1 MVRASSYFPKST
13 GLWTVRIRYL
23 LIAVASMGLA
33 AGTVGAVKHHLRGS
47 SWAELH
53 SVPTFPRKTVAQV
66 YSALPLRFE
75 ENLGQADARVRF
87 LARTH
92 ASVLFL
98 TESGTSILYLSG
110 ATAPGRDESKSEV
123 LRVRLVGSNRAPE
136 ISGLERLPGRSN
148 YFVGND
154 PRRWRVNVPAFAQVR
169 YRAVYPGINLVYYGN
184 QGRLE
189 YDFELAPG
197 TSPRVIAMGFEGA
210 RGVGVSSTGE
220 LSVRMAKRE
229 VIVHKPLAYQLVRGL
244 RRMVPARFESR
255 GAAAV
260 GFAVGPYDSS
270 KPLTIDPVLTYS
282 TYLGGSGVDQ
292 GKSVAVDAS
301 GNVYVAGATTSSDFP
316 TTVGVV
322 QSSLKGSNDVFI
334 TKLDPNGGALVYSTY
349 LGGSGDE
356 QATHIAIDSA
366 GNSYFTGVTGSTD
379 FPTTL
384 GALQTSLGG
393 SNDAFVVK
401 LDSTGAALV
410 YSTYLGG
417 TDDDVGNSL
426 AVDSSGNVYLVG
438 QTSSADF
445 PISAGA
451 FQTAPGGNGD
461 AFVTKLSNDGTALV
475 YSTLLG
481 GSASDQGT
489 GIAVDA
495 AAGAAYVTGM
505 TSSTDFPT
513 ANALQAAIGG
523 SSDVFVTEV
532 GPDGKSLIYSTFL
545 GGTNSDAGAD
555 VVLDSSQDALVTGT
569 TNSTDFPVLNPYQAT
584 NAGGSD
590 GFVTKINAGGSALG
604 WSTYLGG
611 SGQDVPRAMALDSAG
626 NVYVVGQT
634 GSANFPKANPLQSYL
649 LATDAF
655 VTELD
660 AGGATL
666 LFSTL
671 LGGSG
676 QEIARAV
683 AVDSAGNV
691 YVTGDTDSPDF
702 PTLAGSLH
710 TSTAGAVDV
719 FVVKA
724 APADQPALSFAPTAL
739 TFPDQSVNT
748 ISLSQNVL
756 LRNMGS
762 AALTIA
768 SVTVSGDF
776 DFVQT
781 NNCFGTVAG
790 GSRCTVSVSFAP
802 IARGSRT
809 GTLTIADNASGSP
822 HTIALTG
829 NGIAPAVTLSAN
841 SLTFADQDVGTTSAS
856 QTVGLTNTGV
866 DPLTIN
872 GFAIIGDFTQTNNCG
887 LTVAAGKSCAIQVSF
902 RPTMP
907 LARTGSLSIVHNAPG
922 SPSQVQLSGTGVGPA
937 VRLSSTAVVFGEQPV
952 GTTSG
957 PETVT
962 LTNTGNAPLTIA
974 QVTTSGDFIQTND
987 CGSPLGAGAACTL
1000 SISFRPTTAGTT
1012 FGAITVSDNAPGN
1025 PHVVTLS
1032 GQAISGTAPEAYLS
1046 PRNVAFGLQPVTT
1059 NSSPRTVTVTNT
1071 GNAPLTISNVEV
1083 TSGFSQTNDCTT
1095 VAAGSSCTI
1104 TATFTPTLRGAQTG
1118 TITVASNASGS
1129 PHTASLTG
1137 TGTDFALAVSPA
1149 SLTINA
1155 GEATKY
1161 TLTITPLNGFNL
1173 GVSAACT
1180 GAPQATS
1187 CSVTPQSVT
1196 LDGSSPAT
1204 LTVDVKTTAR
1214 SSLPPPSERKEPS
1227 RPLGVPSPIAGWLLL
1242 LCASVLIARLAVRR
1256 SHRLAWL
1263 LVTMAL
1269 AVALWDACS
1278 VSNRISGTPP
1288 GSFSLTLDVT
1298 ANVNGSTLTRSI
1310 TVLLN
1315 VN

>member
-1 MVRASSYFPKST
+1 MVRASSDFPKST
-13 GLWTVRIRYL
+13 GPWTMRIRCL
-23 LIAVASMGLA
+23 LIAVASLGLV
-33 AGTVGAVKHHLRGS
+33 AGTIGAIQYHLRRS
-47 SWAELH
+47 SWAESH
-53 SVPTFPRKTVAQV
+53 SVPSFSRQSVAQV
-66 YSALPLRFE
+66 FSALPLRFE
-75 ENLGQADARVRF
+75 ENQGQADARVRF
-87 LARTH
+87 LARAH

-98 TESGTSILYLSG
+98 TESGASLLYLSP
-110 ATAPGRDESKSEV
+110 ATAPGGDESKSEV
-123 LRVRLVGSNRAPE
+123 LRVKLVGSNRAPE

-148 YFVGND
+148 YFVGNN

-169 YRAVYPGINLVYYGN
+169 CRAVYPGISLVYYGN

-210 RGVGVSSTGE
+210 RGVEVRSTGE
-220 LSVRMAKRE
+220 LSVRMTKRE
-229 VIVHKPLAYQLVRGL
+229 VIVHRPLAYQLVRGV
-244 RRMVPARFESR
+244 RRMVPACFESR
-255 GAAAV
+255 GAAVV

-270 KPLTIDPVLTYS
+270 KPLIIDPVLTYS

-301 GNVYVAGATTSSDFP
+301 GNIYVAGATTSSDFP

-322 QSSLKGSNDVFI
+322 QSSLNGGNDVFV

-366 GNSYFTGVTGSTD
+366 GNSYVTGVTGSTN

-384 GALQTSLGG
+384 GALQTSLLG

-401 LDSTGAALV
+401 LDSTGTALV

-417 TDDDVGNSL
+417 SDVDLGNSI

-438 QTSSADF
+438 QTVSTDF

-451 FQTAPGGNGD
+451 FQTTPGGNGD
-461 AFVTKLSNDGTALV
+461 AFVTKLSGDGATLV

-495 AAGAAYVTGM
+495 AGAAYVTGT

-513 ANALQAAIGG
+513 TNPLQAAIAG
-523 SSDVFVTEV
+523 SSDAFVTEV
-532 GPDGKSLIYSTFL
+532 SPDGTSLIYSTFL
-545 GGTNSDAGAD
+545 GGTDSDAGAD
-555 VVLDSSQDALVTGT
+555 IVLDSSQDAFVTGT
-569 TNSTDFPVLNPYQAT
+569 TNSTDFPVLSPYQAA

-590 GFVTKINAGGSALG
+590 GFITKINAGGSALG

-611 SGQDVPRAMALDSAG
+611 SGQDVPRAMALDSSG

-676 QEIARAV
+676 QERASAV

-691 YVTGDTDSPDF
+691 YVTGLTDSPDF
-702 PTLAGSLH
+702 PTLAGSLQ
-710 TSTAGAVDV
+710 TSTAGAVDA

-724 APADQPALSFAPTAL
+724 APADQPALNFAPTAL

-776 DFVQT
+776 VQT
-781 NNCFGTVAG
+781 NNCFGTVPG
-790 GSRCTVSVSFAP
+790 GSKCTVSVSFAP

-822 HTIALTG
+822 HTITLTG

-841 SLTFADQDVGTTSAS
+841 SLTFADQGVGTTSAP

-887 LTVAAGKSCAIQVSF
+887 LTVAAGSSCAIQVSF

-922 SPSQVQLSGTGVGPA
+922 SPNQVQLSGTGVGPA
-937 VRLSSTAVVFGEQPV
+937 VKLSSTDVVFGEQPV

-957 PETVT
+957 PQTVA

-974 QVTTSGDFIQTND
+974 QVTPSGDFTQTND

-1012 FGAITVSDNAPGN
+1012 FGAIAISDNAPGN

-1046 PRNVAFGLQPVTT
+1046 PRNLAFGLQPVTT
-1059 NSSPRTVTVTNT
+1059 NSSPQTVTVTNT
-1071 GNAPLTISNVEV
+1071 GNAPLTISKVEV

-1104 TATFTPTLRGAQTG
+1104 TTTFTPILRGAQTG
-1118 TITVASNASGS
+1118 TLTVANSASGS
-1129 PHTASLTG
+1129 PHTAILTG

-1149 SLTINA
+1149 SLTVNA

-1187 CSVTPQSVT
+1187 CSVTPQSLT

-1204 LTVDVKTTAR
+1204 VTVDVKTTAR
-1214 SSLPPPSERKEPS
+1214 SSLPPSERKEPS
-1227 RPLGVPSPIAGWLLL
+1227 GPLRVPSPIAGWLLF

-1256 SHRLAWL
+1256 RRRLAWL
-1263 LVTMAL
+1263 LVTTAL
-1269 AVALWDACS
+1269 AVALWGACS
-1278 VSNRISGTPP
+1278 VSNKISGTPP
-1288 GSFSLTLDVT
+1288 GRFSLTLDVT
-1298 ANVNGSTLTRSI
+1298 ANVNGSTLTRST
-1310 TVLLN
+1310 TVQLN

>member
-1 MVRASSYFPKST
+1 M
-13 GLWTVRIRYL
+13 RIRCL
-23 LIAVASMGLA
+23 LIAVASLGLV
-33 AGTVGAVKHHLRGS
+33 AGTIGAIQYHLRRS
-47 SWAELH
+47 SWAESH
-53 SVPTFPRKTVAQV
+53 SVPSFSRQSVAQV
-66 YSALPLRFE
+66 FSALPLRFE
-75 ENLGQADARVRF
+75 ENQGQADARVRF
-87 LARTH
+87 LARAH

-98 TESGTSILYLSG
+98 TESGASLLYLSP
-110 ATAPGRDESKSEV
+110 ATAPGGDESKSEV
-123 LRVRLVGSNRAPE
+123 LRVKLVGSNRAPE

-148 YFVGND
+148 YFVGNN

-169 YRAVYPGINLVYYGN
+169 CRAVYPGINLVYYGN

-210 RGVGVSSTGE
+210 RGVEVRSTGE
-220 LSVRMAKRE
+220 LSVRMTKRE
-229 VIVHKPLAYQLVRGL
+229 VIVHRPLAYQLVRGV
-244 RRMVPARFESR
+244 RRMVPACFESR
-255 GAAAV
+255 GAAVV

-270 KPLTIDPVLTYS
+270 KPLIIDPVLTYS

-301 GNVYVAGATTSSDFP
+301 GNIYVAGATTSSDFP

-322 QSSLKGSNDVFI
+322 QSSLNGGNDVFV

-366 GNSYFTGVTGSTD
+366 GNSYVTGVTGSTN

-384 GALQTSLGG
+384 GALQTSLLG

-401 LDSTGAALV
+401 LDSTGTALV

-417 TDDDVGNSL
+417 SDVDLGNSI

-438 QTSSADF
+438 QTVSTDF

-451 FQTAPGGNGD
+451 FQTTPGGNGD
-461 AFVTKLSNDGTALV
+461 AFVTKLSGDGATLV

-495 AAGAAYVTGM
+495 AGAAYVTGT

-513 ANALQAAIGG
+513 TNPLQAAIAG
-523 SSDVFVTEV
+523 SSDAFVTEV
-532 GPDGKSLIYSTFL
+532 SPDGTSLIYSTFL
-545 GGTNSDAGAD
+545 GGTDSEAGAD
-555 VVLDSSQDALVTGT
+555 IVLDSSQDAFVTGT
-569 TNSTDFPVLNPYQAT
+569 TNSTDFPVLSPYQAA

-590 GFVTKINAGGSALG
+590 GFITKINAGGSALR

-611 SGQDVPRAMALDSAG
+611 SGQDVPRAMALDSSG

-676 QEIARAV
+676 QERASAV

-691 YVTGDTDSPDF
+691 YVTGLTDSPDF
-702 PTLAGSLH
+702 PTLAGSLQ
-710 TSTAGAVDV
+710 TSTAGGVDA

-724 APADQPALSFAPTAL
+724 APADQPALNFAPTAL

-776 DFVQT
+776 VQT
-781 NNCFGTVAG
+781 NNCFGTVPG
-790 GSRCTVSVSFAP
+790 GSKCTVSVSFAP

-822 HTIALTG
+822 HTITLTG

-841 SLTFADQDVGTTSAS
+841 SLTFADQGVGTTSAP

-887 LTVAAGKSCAIQVSF
+887 LTVAAGSSCAIQVSF

-922 SPSQVQLSGTGVGPA
+922 SPNQVQLSGTGVGPA
-937 VRLSSTAVVFGEQPV
+937 VKLSSTDVVFGEQPV

-957 PETVT
+957 PQTVA

-974 QVTTSGDFIQTND
+974 QVTASGDFTQTND

-1012 FGAITVSDNAPGN
+1012 FGAIAISDNAPGN

-1046 PRNVAFGLQPVTT
+1046 PRNLAFGLQPVTT
-1059 NSSPRTVTVTNT
+1059 NSSPQTVTVTNT
-1071 GNAPLTISNVEV
+1071 GNAPLTISKVEV

-1104 TATFTPTLRGAQTG
+1104 TTTFTPILRGAQTG
-1118 TITVASNASGS
+1118 TLTVANSASGS
-1129 PHTASLTG
+1129 PHTAILTG

-1149 SLTINA
+1149 SLTVNA

-1187 CSVTPQSVT
+1187 CSVTPQSLT

-1204 LTVDVKTTAR
+1204 VTVDVKTTAR
-1214 SSLPPPSERKEPS
+1214 SSLPPSERKEPS
-1227 RPLGVPSPIAGWLLL
+1227 GPLRVPSPIAGWLLF

-1256 SHRLAWL
+1256 RRRLAWL
-1263 LVTMAL
+1263 LVTTAL
-1269 AVALWDACS
+1269 AVALWGACS
-1278 VSNRISGTPP
+1278 VSNKISGTPP
-1288 GSFSLTLDVT
+1288 GRFSLTLDVT
-1298 ANVNGSTLTRSI
+1298 ANVNGSTLTRST
-1310 TVLLN
+1310 TVQLN

>member
-1 MVRASSYFPKST
+1 MVRASSDFPKST
-13 GLWTVRIRYL
+13 GPWTMRIRCL
-23 LIAVASMGLA
+23 LIAVASLGLV
-33 AGTVGAVKHHLRGS
+33 AGTIGAIQYRLRRS
-47 SWAELH
+47 SWAEFH
-53 SVPTFPRKTVAQV
+53 SVPSSPRQSVAQV
-66 YSALPLRFE
+66 FSVLPLRFE

-98 TESGTSILYLSG
+98 TESGASLLYLSP
-110 ATAPGRDESKSEV
+110 ATAPGGDESKSEV
-123 LRVRLVGSNRAPE
+123 LRVKLVGSNRAPE

-148 YFVGND
+148 YFVGNN

-210 RGVGVSSTGE
+210 RGVEVRSTGE
-220 LSVRMAKRE
+220 LSVRMTKRE
-229 VIVHKPLAYQLVRGL
+229 VIVHRPLAYQLVRGV
-244 RRMVPARFESR
+244 RRTVPARFESR
-255 GAAAV
+255 GAAVV

-270 KPLTIDPVLTYS
+270 KPLIIDPVLTYS

-301 GNVYVAGATTSSDFP
+301 GNIYVAGATTSSDFP

-322 QSSLKGSNDVFI
+322 QSSLNGGNDVFV

-366 GNSYFTGVTGSTD
+366 GNSYVTGVTGSTN

-384 GALQTSLGG
+384 GALQTSLLG

-401 LDSTGAALV
+401 LDSTGTALV

-417 TDDDVGNSL
+417 SDVDLGNSI

-438 QTSSADF
+438 QTVSTDF

-451 FQTAPGGNGD
+451 FQTTPGGDGD
-461 AFVTKLSNDGTALV
+461 AFVTKLSGDGATLV

-495 AAGAAYVTGM
+495 AGAAYVTGT

-513 ANALQAAIGG
+513 TNPLQAAIAG
-523 SSDVFVTEV
+523 SSDAFVTEV
-532 GPDGKSLIYSTFL
+532 SPDGTSLIYSTFL
-545 GGTNSDAGAD
+545 GGTDSDAGAD
-555 VVLDSSQDALVTGT
+555 IVLDSAQDAFVTGT
-569 TNSTDFPVLNPYQAT
+569 TNSTDFPVLSPYQTA

-590 GFVTKINAGGSALG
+590 GFITKINAGGSALR

-611 SGQDVPRAMALDSAG
+611 SGQDVPRAMALDSSG

-676 QEIARAV
+676 QERASAV

-691 YVTGDTDSPDF
+691 YVTGLTDSPDF
-702 PTLAGSLH
+702 PTLAGSLQ
-710 TSTAGAVDV
+710 TSTAGAVDA

-724 APADQPALSFAPTAL
+724 APADQPALNFAPTAL

-776 DFVQT
+776 VQT
-781 NNCFGTVAG
+781 NNCFGTVPG
-790 GSRCTVSVSFAP
+790 GSKCIVSLSFAP

-809 GTLTIADNASGSP
+809 GTLTITDNASGSP
-822 HTIALTG
+822 HTITLTG
-829 NGIAPAVTLSAN
+829 NGIAPAVTLSAS
-841 SLTFADQDVGTTSAS
+841 SLTFADQGVGTTSAP

-887 LTVAAGKSCAIQVSF
+887 LTVAAGSSCAIQVSF

-907 LARTGSLSIVHNAPG
+907 LARTGSLFIVHNAPG
-922 SPSQVQLSGTGVGPA
+922 SPNQVQLSGTGVGPA
-937 VRLSSTAVVFGEQPV
+937 VKLSSTDVVFGEQPV

-957 PETVT
+957 PQTVA
-962 LTNTGNAPLTIA
+962 LTNTGNALLTIA
-974 QVTTSGDFIQTND
+974 QVTASGDFTQTND

-1012 FGAITVSDNAPGN
+1012 FGAIAISDNAPGN

-1046 PRNVAFGLQPVTT
+1046 PRNLAFGLQPVTT

-1071 GNAPLTISNVEV
+1071 GNAPLTISKVEV

-1104 TATFTPTLRGAQTG
+1104 PTTFTPILRGAQTG
-1118 TITVASNASGS
+1118 TLTVANSASGS
-1129 PHTASLTG
+1129 PHTAILTG
-1137 TGTDFALAVSPA
+1137 TGTDFALVVSPA
-1149 SLTINA
+1149 SLTVNA

-1187 CSVTPQSVT
+1187 CSVTPQSLT

-1204 LTVDVKTTAR
+1204 VTVDVKTTAR
-1214 SSLPPPSERKEPS
+1214 SSLPPSERKEPS
-1227 RPLGVPSPIAGWLLL
+1227 GPLRVPSPIAGWLLF

-1256 SHRLAWL
+1256 RHRLAWL
-1263 LVTMAL
+1263 LVTTAL
-1269 AVALWDACS
+1269 AVALWGACS
-1278 VSNRISGTPP
+1278 VSNKISGTPP

-1298 ANVNGSTLTRSI
+1298 ANVNGSTLTRST
-1310 TVLLN
+1310 TVQLN

>member
-1 MVRASSYFPKST
+1 MVRASSDFPKST
-13 GLWTVRIRYL
+13 GPWTMRIRCL
-23 LIAVASMGLA
+23 LIAVASLGLV
-33 AGTVGAVKHHLRGS
+33 AGTIGAIQYHLRRS
-47 SWAELH
+47 SWAESH
-53 SVPTFPRKTVAQV
+53 SVPSFSRQSVAQV
-66 YSALPLRFE
+66 FSALPLRFE
-75 ENLGQADARVRF
+75 ENQGQADARVRF
-87 LARTH
+87 LARAH

-98 TESGTSILYLSG
+98 TESGASLLYLSP
-110 ATAPGRDESKSEV
+110 ATAPGGDESKSEV
-123 LRVRLVGSNRAPE
+123 LRVKLVGSNRAPE

-148 YFVGND
+148 YFVGNN

-169 YRAVYPGINLVYYGN
+169 CRAVYPGINLVYYGN

-210 RGVGVSSTGE
+210 RGVEVRSTGE
-220 LSVRMAKRE
+220 LSVRMTKRE
-229 VIVHKPLAYQLVRGL
+229 VIVHRPLAYQLVRGV
-244 RRMVPARFESR
+244 RRMVPACFESR
-255 GAAAV
+255 GAAVV

-270 KPLTIDPVLTYS
+270 KPLIIDPVLTYS

-301 GNVYVAGATTSSDFP
+301 GNIYVAGATTSSDFP

-322 QSSLKGSNDVFI
+322 QSSLNGGNDVFV

-366 GNSYFTGVTGSTD
+366 GNSYVTGVTGSTN

-384 GALQTSLGG
+384 GALQTSLLG

-401 LDSTGAALV
+401 LDSTGTALV

-417 TDDDVGNSL
+417 SDVDLGNSI

-438 QTSSADF
+438 QTVSTDF

-451 FQTAPGGNGD
+451 FQTTPGGNGD
-461 AFVTKLSNDGTALV
+461 AFVTKLSGDGATLV

-495 AAGAAYVTGM
+495 AGAAYVTGT

-513 ANALQAAIGG
+513 TNPLQAAIAG
-523 SSDVFVTEV
+523 SSDAFVTEV
-532 GPDGKSLIYSTFL
+532 SPDGTSLIYSTFL
-545 GGTNSDAGAD
+545 GGTDSEAGAD
-555 VVLDSSQDALVTGT
+555 IVLDSSQDAFVTGT
-569 TNSTDFPVLNPYQAT
+569 TNSTDFPVLSPYQAA

-590 GFVTKINAGGSALG
+590 GFITKINAGGSALR

-611 SGQDVPRAMALDSAG
+611 SGQDVPRAMALDSSG

-676 QEIARAV
+676 QERASAV

-691 YVTGDTDSPDF
+691 YVTGLTDSPDF
-702 PTLAGSLH
+702 PTLAGSLQ
-710 TSTAGAVDV
+710 TSTAGGVDA

-724 APADQPALSFAPTAL
+724 APADQPALNFAPTAL

-776 DFVQT
+776 VQT
-781 NNCFGTVAG
+781 NNCFGTVPG
-790 GSRCTVSVSFAP
+790 GSKCTVSVSFAP

-822 HTIALTG
+822 HTITLTG

-841 SLTFADQDVGTTSAS
+841 SLTFADQGVGTTSAP

-887 LTVAAGKSCAIQVSF
+887 LTVAAGSSCAIQVSF

-922 SPSQVQLSGTGVGPA
+922 SPNQVQLSGTGVGPA
-937 VRLSSTAVVFGEQPV
+937 VKLSSTDVVFGEQPV

-957 PETVT
+957 PQTVA

-974 QVTTSGDFIQTND
+974 QVTASGDFTQTND

-1012 FGAITVSDNAPGN
+1012 FGAIAISDNAPGN

-1046 PRNVAFGLQPVTT
+1046 PRNLAFGLQPVTT
-1059 NSSPRTVTVTNT
+1059 NSSPQTVTVTNT
-1071 GNAPLTISNVEV
+1071 GNAPLTISKVEV

-1104 TATFTPTLRGAQTG
+1104 TTTFTPILRGAQTG
-1118 TITVASNASGS
+1118 TLTVANSASGS
-1129 PHTASLTG
+1129 PHTAILTG

-1149 SLTINA
+1149 SLTVNA

-1187 CSVTPQSVT
+1187 CSVTPQSLT

-1204 LTVDVKTTAR
+1204 VTVDVKTTAR
-1214 SSLPPPSERKEPS
+1214 SSLPPSERKEPS
-1227 RPLGVPSPIAGWLLL
+1227 GPLRVPSPIAGWLLF

-1256 SHRLAWL
+1256 RRRLAWL
-1263 LVTMAL
+1263 LVTTAL
-1269 AVALWDACS
+1269 AVALWGACS
-1278 VSNRISGTPP
+1278 VSNKISGTPP
-1288 GSFSLTLDVT
+1288 GRFSLTLDVT
-1298 ANVNGSTLTRSI
+1298 ANVNGSTLTRST
-1310 TVLLN
+1310 TVQLN

>member
-1 MVRASSYFPKST
+1 M
-13 GLWTVRIRYL
+13 RIRCL
-23 LIAVASMGLA
+23 LIAVASLGLV
-33 AGTVGAVKHHLRGS
+33 AGTIGAIQYRLRRS
-47 SWAELH
+47 SWAEFH
-53 SVPTFPRKTVAQV
+53 SVPSSPRQSVAQV
-66 YSALPLRFE
+66 FSVLPLRFE

-98 TESGTSILYLSG
+98 TESGASLLYLSP
-110 ATAPGRDESKSEV
+110 ATAPGGDESKSEV
-123 LRVRLVGSNRAPE
+123 LRVKLVGSNRAPE

-148 YFVGND
+148 YFVGNN

-210 RGVGVSSTGE
+210 RGVEVRSTGE
-220 LSVRMAKRE
+220 LSVRMTKRE
-229 VIVHKPLAYQLVRGL
+229 VIVHRPLAYQLVRGV
-244 RRMVPARFESR
+244 RRTVPARFESR
-255 GAAAV
+255 GAAVV

-270 KPLTIDPVLTYS
+270 KPLIIDPVLTYS

-301 GNVYVAGATTSSDFP
+301 GNIYVAGATTSSDFP

-322 QSSLKGSNDVFI
+322 QSSLNGGNDVFV

-366 GNSYFTGVTGSTD
+366 GNSYVTGVTGSTN

-384 GALQTSLGG
+384 GALQTSLLG

-401 LDSTGAALV
+401 LDSTGTALV

-417 TDDDVGNSL
+417 SDVDLGNSI

-438 QTSSADF
+438 QTVSTDF

-451 FQTAPGGNGD
+451 FQTTPGGDGD
-461 AFVTKLSNDGTALV
+461 AFVTKLSGDGATLV

-495 AAGAAYVTGM
+495 AGAAYVTGT

-513 ANALQAAIGG
+513 TNPLQAAIAG
-523 SSDVFVTEV
+523 SSDAFVTEV
-532 GPDGKSLIYSTFL
+532 SPDGTSLIYSTFL
-545 GGTNSDAGAD
+545 GGTDSDAGAD
-555 VVLDSSQDALVTGT
+555 IVLDSAQDAFVTGT
-569 TNSTDFPVLNPYQAT
+569 TNSTDFPVLSPYQTA

-590 GFVTKINAGGSALG
+590 GFITKINAGGSALR

-611 SGQDVPRAMALDSAG
+611 SGQDVPRAMALDSSG

-676 QEIARAV
+676 QERASAV

-691 YVTGDTDSPDF
+691 YVTGLTDSPDF
-702 PTLAGSLH
+702 PTLAGSLQ
-710 TSTAGAVDV
+710 TSTAGAVDA

-724 APADQPALSFAPTAL
+724 APADQPALNFAPTAL

-776 DFVQT
+776 VQT
-781 NNCFGTVAG
+781 NNCFGTVPG
-790 GSRCTVSVSFAP
+790 GSKCIVSLSFAP

-809 GTLTIADNASGSP
+809 GTLTITDNASGSP
-822 HTIALTG
+822 HTITLTG
-829 NGIAPAVTLSAN
+829 NGIAPAVTLSAS
-841 SLTFADQDVGTTSAS
+841 SLTFADQGVGTTSAP

-887 LTVAAGKSCAIQVSF
+887 LTVAAGSSCAIQVSF

-907 LARTGSLSIVHNAPG
+907 LARTGSLFIVHNAPG
-922 SPSQVQLSGTGVGPA
+922 SPNQVQLSGTGVGPA
-937 VRLSSTAVVFGEQPV
+937 VKLSSTDVVFGEQPV

-957 PETVT
+957 PQTVA
-962 LTNTGNAPLTIA
+962 LTNTGNALLTIA
-974 QVTTSGDFIQTND
+974 QVTASGDFTQTND

-1012 FGAITVSDNAPGN
+1012 FGAIAISDNAPGN

-1046 PRNVAFGLQPVTT
+1046 PRNLAFGLQPVTT

-1071 GNAPLTISNVEV
+1071 GNAPLTISKVEV

-1104 TATFTPTLRGAQTG
+1104 PTTFTPILRGAQTG
-1118 TITVASNASGS
+1118 TLTVANSASGS
-1129 PHTASLTG
+1129 PHTAILTG
-1137 TGTDFALAVSPA
+1137 TGTDFALVVSPA
-1149 SLTINA
+1149 SLTVNA

-1187 CSVTPQSVT
+1187 CSVTPQSLT

-1204 LTVDVKTTAR
+1204 VTVDVKTTAR
-1214 SSLPPPSERKEPS
+1214 SSLPPSERKEPS
-1227 RPLGVPSPIAGWLLL
+1227 GPLRVPSPIAGWLLF

-1256 SHRLAWL
+1256 RHRLAWL
-1263 LVTMAL
+1263 LVTTAL
-1269 AVALWDACS
+1269 AVALWGACS
-1278 VSNRISGTPP
+1278 VSNKISGTPP

-1298 ANVNGSTLTRSI
+1298 ANVNGSTLTRST
-1310 TVLLN
+1310 TVQLN

>member
-1 MVRASSYFPKST
+1 MVRASSDFPKST
-13 GLWTVRIRYL
+13 GPWTMRIRCF
-23 LIAVASMGLA
+23 LIAVASLGLV
-33 AGTVGAVKHHLRGS
+33 AGTIGAIQYHLRRR
-47 SWAELH
+47 SWAESH
-53 SVPTFPRKTVAQV
+53 SVPSFSRQSVAQV
-66 YSALPLRFE
+66 FSALPLRFE
-75 ENLGQADARVRF
+75 ENQGQADARVRF
-87 LARTH
+87 LARAH

-98 TESGTSILYLSG
+98 TESGASLLYLSP
-110 ATAPGRDESKSEV
+110 ATAPGGDESKSEV
-123 LRVRLVGSNRAPE
+123 LRVKLVGSNRAPE

-148 YFVGND
+148 YFVGNN

-169 YRAVYPGINLVYYGN
+169 CRAVYPGISLVYYGN

-210 RGVGVSSTGE
+210 RGVEVRSTGE
-220 LSVRMAKRE
+220 LSVRMTKRE
-229 VIVHKPLAYQLVRGL
+229 VIVHRPLAYQLVRGV
-244 RRMVPARFESR
+244 RRMVPACFESR
-255 GAAAV
+255 GAAVV

-301 GNVYVAGATTSSDFP
+301 GNIYVAGATTSSDFP

-322 QSSLKGSNDVFI
+322 QSSLNGGNDVFV

-366 GNSYFTGVTGSTD
+366 GNSYVTGVTGSTN

-384 GALQTSLGG
+384 GALQTSLLG

-401 LDSTGAALV
+401 LDPTGTALV

-417 TDDDVGNSL
+417 SDVDLGNSI

-438 QTSSADF
+438 QTVSTDF

-451 FQTAPGGNGD
+451 FQTTPGGNGD
-461 AFVTKLSNDGTALV
+461 AFVTKLSGDGATLV

-495 AAGAAYVTGM
+495 AGAAYVTGT

-513 ANALQAAIGG
+513 TNPLQAAIDG
-523 SSDVFVTEV
+523 SSDAFVTEV
-532 GPDGKSLIYSTFL
+532 SPDGTSLIYSTFL
-545 GGTNSDAGAD
+545 GGTDSDAGAD
-555 VVLDSSQDALVTGT
+555 IVLDSSQDAFVTGT
-569 TNSTDFPVLNPYQAT
+569 TNSTDFPVLSPYQAA

-590 GFVTKINAGGSALG
+590 GFITKINAGGSALR

-611 SGQDVPRAMALDSAG
+611 SGQDVPRAMALDSSG

-676 QEIARAV
+676 QERASAV

-691 YVTGDTDSPDF
+691 YVTGLTDSPDF
-702 PTLAGSLH
+702 PTLAGSLQ
-710 TSTAGAVDV
+710 TSTAGAVDA

-724 APADQPALSFAPTAL
+724 APADQPALNFAPTAL

-776 DFVQT
+776 VQT
-781 NNCFGTVAG
+781 NNCFGTVPG
-790 GSRCTVSVSFAP
+790 GSKCTVSVSFAP

-809 GTLTIADNASGSP
+809 GTLTIADNAAGSP
-822 HTIALTG
+822 HTITLTG

-841 SLTFADQDVGTTSAS
+841 SLTFADQDVGTTSAP
-856 QTVGLTNTGV
+856 QTVGLTNTGL

-872 GFAIIGDFTQTNNCG
+872 GFAIIGDFTQINNCG
-887 LTVAAGKSCAIQVSF
+887 LTVAAGSSCAIQVSF

-922 SPSQVQLSGTGVGPA
+922 SPNQVQLSGTGVGPA
-937 VRLSSTAVVFGEQPV
+937 VKLSSTDVVFGEQPV

-957 PETVT
+957 PQTVA

-974 QVTTSGDFIQTND
+974 QVTPSGDFTQTND

-1025 PHVVTLS
+1025 PHAVTLS

-1046 PRNVAFGLQPVTT
+1046 PRNLAFGLQPVTT
-1059 NSSPRTVTVTNT
+1059 NSSPQTVTVTNT
-1071 GNAPLTISNVEV
+1071 GNAPLTISKVEV

-1104 TATFTPTLRGAQTG
+1104 TTTFTPILRGAQTG
-1118 TITVASNASGS
+1118 TLTVANSASGS
-1129 PHTASLTG
+1129 PHTAILTG
-1137 TGTDFALAVSPA
+1137 TGTDFALVVSPA
-1149 SLTINA
+1149 SLTVNA

-1187 CSVTPQSVT
+1187 CSVTPQSLT

-1204 LTVDVKTTAR
+1204 VTVDVKTTAR

-1227 RPLGVPSPIAGWLLL
+1227 GPLRVPSPIAGWLLF
-1242 LCASVLIARLAVRR
+1242 LCASVLIARLAVPRR
-1256 SHRLAWL
+1256 RRLAWL
-1263 LVTMAL
+1263 LVTTTL
-1269 AVALWDACS
+1269 AVALWGACS
-1278 VSNRISGTPP
+1278 VSNKISGTPP
-1288 GSFSLTLDVT
+1288 GRFSLTLDVT
-1298 ANVNGSTLTRSI
+1298 ANVNGSTLTRST
-1310 TVLLN
+1310 TVQLN

>member
-1 MVRASSYFPKST
+1 MVRASSDFPKST
-13 GLWTVRIRYL
+13 GPWTMRIRCL
-23 LIAVASMGLA
+23 LIAVASLGLA
-33 AGTVGAVKHHLRGS
+33 AGTIGAIQYHLRRS
-47 SWAELH
+47 SWAESH
-53 SVPTFPRKTVAQV
+53 SVPSFSRQSVAQV
-66 YSALPLRFE
+66 FSALPLRFE
-75 ENLGQADARVRF
+75 ENQGQADARVRF
-87 LARTH
+87 LARAH

-98 TESGTSILYLSG
+98 TESGASLLYLSP
-110 ATAPGRDESKSEV
+110 ATAPGGDESKSEV
-123 LRVRLVGSNRAPE
+123 LRVKLVGSNRAPE

-148 YFVGND
+148 YFVGNN

-169 YRAVYPGINLVYYGN
+169 CRAVYPGISLVYYGN

-210 RGVGVSSTGE
+210 RGVEVRSTGE
-220 LSVRMAKRE
+220 LSVRMTKRE
-229 VIVHKPLAYQLVRGL
+229 VIVHRPLAYQLVRGV
-244 RRMVPARFESR
+244 RRMVPACFESR
-255 GAAAV
+255 GAAVV

-270 KPLTIDPVLTYS
+270 KPLIIDPVLTYS

-301 GNVYVAGATTSSDFP
+301 GNIYVAGATTSSDFP

-322 QSSLKGSNDVFI
+322 QSSLNGGNDVFV

-366 GNSYFTGVTGSTD
+366 GNSYVTGVTGSTN

-384 GALQTSLGG
+384 GALQTSLLG

-401 LDSTGAALV
+401 LDSTGTALV

-417 TDDDVGNSL
+417 SDVDLGNSI

-438 QTSSADF
+438 QTVSTDF

-451 FQTAPGGNGD
+451 FQTTPGGNGD
-461 AFVTKLSNDGTALV
+461 AFVTKLSGDGATLV

-495 AAGAAYVTGM
+495 AGAAYVTGT

-513 ANALQAAIGG
+513 TNPLQAAIAG
-523 SSDVFVTEV
+523 SSDAFVTEV
-532 GPDGKSLIYSTFL
+532 SPDGTSLIYSTFL
-545 GGTNSDAGAD
+545 GGTDSEAGAD
-555 VVLDSSQDALVTGT
+555 IVLDSSQDAFVTGT
-569 TNSTDFPVLNPYQAT
+569 TNSTDFPVLSPYQAA

-590 GFVTKINAGGSALG
+590 GFITKINAGGSALR

-611 SGQDVPRAMALDSAG
+611 SGQDVPRAMALDSSG

-676 QEIARAV
+676 QERASAV

-691 YVTGDTDSPDF
+691 YVTGLTDSPDF
-702 PTLAGSLH
+702 PTLAGSLQ
-710 TSTAGAVDV
+710 TSTAGAVDA

-724 APADQPALSFAPTAL
+724 APADQPALNFAPTAL

-776 DFVQT
+776 VQT
-781 NNCFGTVAG
+781 NNCFGTVPG
-790 GSRCTVSVSFAP
+790 GSKCTVSVSFAP

-822 HTIALTG
+822 HTITLTG

-841 SLTFADQDVGTTSAS
+841 SLTFADQGVGTTSAP

-887 LTVAAGKSCAIQVSF
+887 LTVAAGSSCAIQVSF

-907 LARTGSLSIVHNAPG
+907 LARTGSLSIVYNAPG
-922 SPSQVQLSGTGVGPA
+922 SPNQVQLSGTGVGPA
-937 VRLSSTAVVFGEQPV
+937 VKLSSTDVVFGEQPV

-957 PETVT
+957 PQTVA

-974 QVTTSGDFIQTND
+974 QVTASGDFTQTND

-1012 FGAITVSDNAPGN
+1012 FGAIAISDNAPGN

-1046 PRNVAFGLQPVTT
+1046 PRNLAFGLQPVTT
-1059 NSSPRTVTVTNT
+1059 NSSPQTVTVTNT
-1071 GNAPLTISNVEV
+1071 GNAPLTISKVEV

-1104 TATFTPTLRGAQTG
+1104 TTTFTPILRGAQTG
-1118 TITVASNASGS
+1118 TLTVANSASGS
-1129 PHTASLTG
+1129 PHTAILTG

-1149 SLTINA
+1149 SLTVNA

-1187 CSVTPQSVT
+1187 CSVTPQSLT

-1204 LTVDVKTTAR
+1204 VTVDVKTTAR
-1214 SSLPPPSERKEPS
+1214 SSLPPSERKEPS
-1227 RPLGVPSPIAGWLLL
+1227 GPLRVPSPIAGWLLF

-1256 SHRLAWL
+1256 RRRLAWL
-1263 LVTMAL
+1263 LVTTAL
-1269 AVALWDACS
+1269 AVALWGACS
-1278 VSNRISGTPP
+1278 VSNKISGTPP
-1288 GSFSLTLDVT
+1288 GRFSLTLDVT
-1298 ANVNGSTLTRSI
+1298 ANVNGSTLTRST
-1310 TVLLN
+1310 TVQLN

>member
-1 MVRASSYFPKST
+1 M
-13 GLWTVRIRYL
+13 RIRCL
-23 LIAVASMGLA
+23 LIAIASLGLA
-33 AGTVGAVKHHLRGS
+33 AGTIGAIQYRLRRS
-47 SWAELH
+47 SWAESH
-53 SVPTFPRKTVAQV
+53 SVPSFSRQSVAQV
-66 YSALPLRFE
+66 FSALPLRFE
-75 ENLGQADARVRF
+75 ENQGQADARVRF
-87 LARTH
+87 LARAH

-98 TESGTSILYLSG
+98 TESGASLLYLSP
-110 ATAPGRDESKSEV
+110 ATAPGGDESKSEV
-123 LRVRLVGSNRAPE
+123 LRVKLVGSNRTPE
-136 ISGLERLPGRSN
+136 ISGLEMLPGRSN
-148 YFVGND
+148 YFVGNN

-169 YRAVYPGINLVYYGN
+169 CRAVYPGINLVYYGN

-210 RGVGVSSTGE
+210 RGVEVRSTGE
-220 LSVRMAKRE
+220 LSVRMTKRE
-229 VIVHKPLAYQLVRGL
+229 VIVHRPLAYQLVRGV
-244 RRMVPARFESR
+244 RRMVPACFESR
-255 GAAAV
+255 GAAVV

-270 KPLTIDPVLTYS
+270 KPLIIDPVLTYS

-301 GNVYVAGATTSSDFP
+301 GNIYVAGATTSSDFP

-322 QSSLKGSNDVFI
+322 QSSLNGGNDVFV

-366 GNSYFTGVTGSTD
+366 GNSYVTGVTGSTN

-384 GALQTSLGG
+384 GALQTSLLG

-401 LDSTGAALV
+401 LDPTGTALV

-417 TDDDVGNSL
+417 SDVDLGNSI

-438 QTSSADF
+438 QTVSTDF

-451 FQTAPGGNGD
+451 FQTTPGGDGD
-461 AFVTKLSNDGTALV
+461 AFVTKLSGDGATLV

-495 AAGAAYVTGM
+495 AGAAYVTGT

-513 ANALQAAIGG
+513 TNPLQAAIAG
-523 SSDVFVTEV
+523 SSDAFVTEV
-532 GPDGKSLIYSTFL
+532 SPDGTSLIYSTFL
-545 GGTNSDAGAD
+545 GGTDSDAGAD
-555 VVLDSSQDALVTGT
+555 IVLDSSQDAFVTGT
-569 TNSTDFPVLNPYQAT
+569 TNSTDFPVLSPYQAA

-590 GFVTKINAGGSALG
+590 GFITKINAGGSALG

-611 SGQDVPRAMALDSAG
+611 SGQDVPRAMALDSSG

-676 QEIARAV
+676 QERASAV

-691 YVTGDTDSPDF
+691 YVTGLTDSPDF
-702 PTLAGSLH
+702 PTLAGSLQ
-710 TSTAGAVDV
+710 TSTAGAVDA

-724 APADQPALSFAPTAL
+724 APADQPALNFAPTAL

-776 DFVQT
+776 VQT
-781 NNCFGTVAG
+781 NNCFGTVPG
-790 GSRCTVSVSFAP
+790 GSKCTVSVSFAP

-822 HTIALTG
+822 HTITLTG

-841 SLTFADQDVGTTSAS
+841 SLTFADQGVGTTSAP

-887 LTVAAGKSCAIQVSF
+887 LTVAAGSSCAIQVSF

-922 SPSQVQLSGTGVGPA
+922 SPNQVQLSGTGVGPA
-937 VRLSSTAVVFGEQPV
+937 VKLSSTDVVFGEQPV

-957 PETVT
+957 PQTVA

-974 QVTTSGDFIQTND
+974 QVTASGDFTQTND
-987 CGSPLGAGAACTL
+987 CGSPLGAGVACTL

-1012 FGAITVSDNAPGN
+1012 FGAIAISDNAPGN

-1046 PRNVAFGLQPVTT
+1046 PRNLAFGLQPVTT
-1059 NSSPRTVTVTNT
+1059 NSSPQTVTVTNT
-1071 GNAPLTISNVEV
+1071 GNAPLTISKVEV

-1104 TATFTPTLRGAQTG
+1104 TTTFTPILRGAQTG
-1118 TITVASNASGS
+1118 TLTVANTASGS
-1129 PHTASLTG
+1129 PHTAILTG

-1155 GEATKY
+1155 GQAAKY
-1161 TLTITPLNGFNL
+1161 TLTIAPLNGFNL

-1187 CSVTPQSVT
+1187 CSVTPQSLT

-1204 LTVDVKTTAR
+1204 VTVDVKTTTR
-1214 SSLPPPSERKEPS
+1214 SSLPPPSGRKEPWG
-1227 RPLGVPSPIAGWLLL
+1227 PLRVPSPIAGWLLL

-1256 SHRLAWL
+1256 RHRLAWL
-1263 LVTMAL
+1263 LVATTL
-1269 AVALWDACS
+1269 AVALWGACS
-1278 VSNRISGTPP
+1278 VSNKISGTPP
-1288 GSFSLTLDVT
+1288 GSFSLTLNVT
-1298 ANVNGSTLTRSI
+1298 ANVNGSTLTRST

>member
-1 MVRASSYFPKST
+1 MVRASSDFPKST
-13 GLWTVRIRYL
+13 GPWTMRIRCL
-23 LIAVASMGLA
+23 LIAVASLGLA
-33 AGTVGAVKHHLRGS
+33 AGTIGAIQYRLRRS
-47 SWAELH
+47 SWAEFH
-53 SVPTFPRKTVAQV
+53 SVPSFSRQSVAQV
-66 YSALPLRFE
+66 FSALPLRFE

-98 TESGTSILYLSG
+98 TESGASLLYLSP
-110 ATAPGRDESKSEV
+110 ATAPGGDESKSEV
-123 LRVRLVGSNRAPE
+123 LRVKLVGSNRAPE
-136 ISGLERLPGRSN
+136 ISGLEMLPGRSN
-148 YFVGND
+148 YFVGNN

-210 RGVGVSSTGE
+210 RGVEVRSTGE
-220 LSVRMAKRE
+220 LSVRMTKRE
-229 VIVHKPLAYQLVRGL
+229 VIVHKPLAYQLVRGV
-244 RRMVPARFESR
+244 RRTVPARFESR
-255 GAAAV
+255 GAAVV

-301 GNVYVAGATTSSDFP
+301 GNIYVAGATTSSDFP
-316 TTVGVV
+316 TSVGVV
-322 QSSLKGSNDVFI
+322 QSSLNGSNDVFV

-349 LGGSGDE
+349 LGGSGDD

-379 FPTTL
+379 FPTTP
-384 GALQTSLGG
+384 GALQTSLLG

-401 LDSTGAALV
+401 LDSTGTALV
-410 YSTYLGG
+410 YSTYIGG
-417 TDDDVGNSL
+417 SDVDLGNSI
-426 AVDSSGNVYLVG
+426 AVDGSGNVYLVG
-438 QTSSADF
+438 QTFSTDF

-451 FQTAPGGNGD
+451 FQTTPGGNGD
-461 AFVTKLSNDGTALV
+461 AFVTKLSGDGTTLV

-481 GSASDQGT
+481 GSAGDQGT

-495 AAGAAYVTGM
+495 AGAAYVTGT

-513 ANALQAAIGG
+513 TNPLQAAIAG
-523 SSDVFVTEV
+523 SSDAFVTEV
-532 GPDGKSLIYSTFL
+532 SPDGTSLIYSTFL
-545 GGTNSDAGAD
+545 GGTDSDTGAD
-555 VVLDSSQDALVTGT
+555 IVLDSAQDAFVTGT
-569 TNSTDFPVLNPYQAT
+569 TNSTDFPVLNPYQTA

-590 GFVTKINAGGSALG
+590 GFITKINAGGSALG

-611 SGQDVPRAMALDSAG
+611 SGQDVPRAMALDSSG

-676 QEIARAV
+676 QERASAV

-691 YVTGDTDSPDF
+691 YVTGLTDSPDF
-702 PTLAGSLH
+702 PTLAGSLQ
-710 TSTAGAVDV
+710 TSTAGAVDA

-724 APADQPALSFAPTAL
+724 APADQPALNFAPTAL

-776 DFVQT
+776 VQT
-781 NNCFGTVAG
+781 NNCFGTVPG
-790 GSRCTVSVSFAP
+790 GSKCTVSVSFAP

-809 GTLTIADNASGSP
+809 GTLTIADNAAGSP
-822 HTIALTG
+822 HTITLTG
-829 NGIAPAVTLSAN
+829 NGIAPAVTLSAS
-841 SLTFADQDVGTTSAS
+841 SLTFADQDVGTTSAP

-866 DPLTIN
+866 DPLTVN

-887 LTVAAGKSCAIQVSF
+887 LTVAAGSSCAIQVSF

-922 SPSQVQLSGTGVGPA
+922 SPNQVQLSGTGVGPA
-937 VRLSSTAVVFGEQPV
+937 VKLSSTDVVFGEQPV

-957 PETVT
+957 PQTVA
-962 LTNTGNAPLTIA
+962 LTNTGNALLTIA
-974 QVTTSGDFIQTND
+974 QVTPSGDFTQTND

-1046 PRNVAFGLQPVTT
+1046 PRNLAFGLQPVTT
-1059 NSSPRTVTVTNT
+1059 NSSPQTVTVTNT
-1071 GNAPLTISNVEV
+1071 GNAPLTISKVEV

-1104 TATFTPTLRGAQTG
+1104 TTTFTPILRGAQTG
-1118 TITVASNASGS
+1118 TLTVANSASGS
-1129 PHTASLTG
+1129 PHTAILTG

-1149 SLTINA
+1149 SLTVNA

-1187 CSVTPQSVT
+1187 CSVTPQSLT

-1204 LTVDVKTTAR
+1204 VTVDVKTTAR
-1214 SSLPPPSERKEPS
+1214 SSLPPSERKEPS
-1227 RPLGVPSPIAGWLLL
+1227 GPLRVPSPIAGWLLF

-1256 SHRLAWL
+1256 RHRLAWL
-1263 LVTMAL
+1263 LVTTAL
-1269 AVALWDACS
+1269 AVALWGACS
-1278 VSNRISGTPP
+1278 VSNKISGTPP

-1298 ANVNGSTLTRSI
+1298 ANVNGSTLTRS
-1310 TVLLN
+1310 TAVQLN

>member
-1 MVRASSYFPKST
+1 MVRASSDVPKST
-13 GLWTVRIRYL
+13 GLWTTRIRWL
-23 LIAVASMGLA
+23 LIAVASLGLV
-33 AGTVGAVKHHLRGS
+33 AGTIGAIQYHLRRS
-47 SWAELH
+47 SWAEFR
-53 SVPTFPRKTVAQV
+53 SVPSSPRRRVAQV
-66 YSALPLRFE
+66 FSALPLRFE

-87 LARTH
+87 VARTP

-98 TESGTSILYLSG
+98 TESGASVLHLSP
-110 ATAPGRDESKSEV
+110 ATAPGGDESKSEV
-123 LRVRLVGSNRAPE
+123 LRVKLVGSNRAPE
-136 ISGLERLPGRSN
+136 ISGLERLPGGSN
-148 YFVGND
+148 YFVGNN

-210 RGVGVSSTGE
+210 RGVEVRSTGE

-229 VIVHKPLAYQLVRGL
+229 VIVHTPLAYQVVRGA
-244 RRMVPARFESR
+244 RRMVPACFESR
-255 GAAAV
+255 GAAVV
-260 GFAVGPYDSS
+260 GFALGPYDSS
-270 KPLTIDPVLTYS
+270 MPLIIDPVLTYS

-301 GNVYVAGATTSSDFP
+301 GNIYVAGATTSSDFP

-322 QSSLKGSNDVFI
+322 QDSLKGSNDVFV

-349 LGGSGDE
+349 LGGSGDD

-366 GNSYFTGVTGSTD
+366 GNSYITGVTGSID

-384 GALQTSLGG
+384 GAYQTSLGG

-401 LDSTGAALV
+401 LNSTGTALV

-417 TDDDVGNSL
+417 TDNDVGNSI

-451 FQTAPGGNGD
+451 FQTTPGGNGD
-461 AFVTKLSNDGTALV
+461 AFVTELSNDGTALV

-489 GIAVDA
+489 GIAEDG
-495 AAGAAYVTGM
+495 AGAAYVTGT

-513 ANALQAAIGG
+513 ANPLQGALRG
-523 SSDVFVTEV
+523 SSDAFVTKV
-532 GPDGKSLIYSTFL
+532 SPDGTSLIYSTFL

-555 VVLDSSQDALVTGT
+555 IVLDSSQNAFVTGT
-569 TNSTDFPVLNPYQAT
+569 TNSTDFPVLSPYQAT
-584 NAGGSD
+584 NAGSYD
-590 GFVTKINAGGSALG
+590 VFITKINAGGSAWG

-611 SGQDVPRAMALDSAG
+611 SGTDEPRAMALDSSG

-634 GSANFPKANPLQSYL
+634 SSANFPKANPLQSYL

-666 LFSTL
+666 LFSTP

-676 QEIARAV
+676 QERASAV

-691 YVTGDTDSPDF
+691 YVTGLTDSADF
-702 PTLAGSLH
+702 PTLAGSLQ
-710 TSTAGAVDV
+710 TSTAGAMDA
-719 FVVKA
+719 FVVKV
-724 APADQPALSFAPTAL
+724 APADQAALNFAPTAL
-739 TFPDQSVNT
+739 TFADQSVNT
-748 ISLSQNVL
+748 ISLPQNVL

-776 DFVQT
+776 VQT
-781 NNCFGTVAG
+781 NNCFGTVPG
-790 GSRCTVSVSFAP
+790 GSKCTVSVSFAP

-809 GTLTIADNASGSP
+809 GTLTIADNAAGSP
-822 HTIALTG
+822 HTVTLTG
-829 NGIAPAVTLSAN
+829 NGIAPAVTLSAS
-841 SLTFADQDVGTTSAS
+841 SLTFADQDVGTTSAP
-856 QTVGLTNTGV
+856 QTVGLTNTGL

-887 LTVAAGKSCAIQVSF
+887 LTVAAGGSCTIQVSF

-907 LARTGSLSIVHNAPG
+907 LARTGSLSIIHNAPG
-922 SPSQVQLSGTGVGPA
+922 SPSQAQLSGTGVGPA
-937 VRLSSTAVVFGEQPV
+937 VKLSSTAVVFGEQPI

-962 LTNTGNAPLTIA
+962 LTNSGNAPLTIA
-974 QVTTSGDFIQTND
+974 RVTASGDFTQTND
-987 CGSPLGAGAACTL
+987 CASPLSAGAACTL

-1012 FGAITVSDNAPGN
+1012 FGAITVSDNAPGS

-1046 PRNVAFGLQPVTT
+1046 PRNLAFGLQPVTT
-1059 NSSPRTVTVTNT
+1059 NSSPRTVAVTNT
-1071 GNAPLTISNVEV
+1071 GNAPLTISKVEV

-1129 PHTASLTG
+1129 PHTANLTG

-1196 LDGSSPAT
+1196 LDGTSPAT
-1204 LTVDVKTTAR
+1204 ITVDVKTTAR
-1214 SSLPPPSERKEPS
+1214 SSLPPPSERKGPS
-1227 RPLGVPSPIAGWLLL
+1227 GPLRVPFPIAGWLLL
-1242 LCASVLIARLAVRR
+1242 LCASLLIARLAVGRR
-1256 SHRLAWL
+1256 QRLAWL
-1263 LVTMAL
+1263 LVTMTL
-1269 AVALWDACS
+1269 AVALWGACS
-1278 VSNRISGTPP
+1278 VSNKISGTPP

-1298 ANVNGSTLTRSI
+1298 ASVNGSSLTRS
-1310 TVLLN
+1310 TAVLLT